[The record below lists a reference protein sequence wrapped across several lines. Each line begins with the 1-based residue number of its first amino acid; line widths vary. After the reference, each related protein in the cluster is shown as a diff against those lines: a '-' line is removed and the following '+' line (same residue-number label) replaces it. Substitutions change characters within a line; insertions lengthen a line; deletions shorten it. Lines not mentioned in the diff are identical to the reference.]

1 MTIMS
6 TITHKNHGSA
16 IAMAAVVACSSSC
29 FLFDGAPEQR
39 VDPTVQAKQTE
50 GAAIVDKLG
59 AQVPMDG
66 MFTNEQGQVVS
77 LRSVIPATKPTVLVI
92 GYYECPMLCSL
103 VLNGL
108 KDGLQ
113 GVDFLPGQDFQVVSI
128 SLDPQEKPSL
138 ALAKQQN
145 YIRDYNQAT
154 GRNIPVDG
162 WRFLLPPADGGE
174 LGSNESKTLKA
185 IADAVGFGYKFDPAT
200 GDYAHS
206 AGVFFLSPDGVLTR
220 TLFGVQ
226 FEPQDVRLAL
236 VEAGKGVIGT
246 ITDRLL
252 LTCFQFQ
259 PHGRY
264 TIYAWGIM
272 RIAGLVIIAAMGTFL
287 FVMFRQERRR
297 ASVTTPAE

>member
-1 MTIMS
+1 MKT
-6 TITHKNHGSA
+6 TLRTQLH
-16 IAMAAVVACSSSC
+16 IAASLVVVVLCASSC

-50 GAAIVDKLG
+50 GAAITDKLG

-66 MFTNEQGQVVS
+66 MFIDELGNSVS
-77 LRSVIPATKPTVLVI
+77 LRQVVPSTKPTILVI

-113 GVDFLPGQDFQVVSI
+113 AVEFLPGQDFQVVSI

-138 ALAKQQN
+138 ALAKQQT
-145 YIRDYNQAT
+145 YVRDYNEAT
-154 GRNIPVDG
+154 GRNIPVEG
-162 WRFLLPPADGGE
+162 WRFLLPPPDGGS
-174 LGSNESKTLKA
+174 LGGHESATLKA

-206 AGVFFLSPDGVLTR
+206 AGIFLLSPDGVLTR
-220 TLFGVQ
+220 TLYGVV
-226 FEPQDVRLAL
+226 FEPQDMRLAL

-297 ASVTTPAE
+297 AIASTPAE